1 MSANVRGDGAE
12 SAGEIDAE
20 LIAQTLAGHQ
30 AAYDRLVGRYHRQAV
45 GVAYRLLGHIE
56 DAADVAQDAFLQA
69 YRRLDSLQ
77 DRRRFAAWLMRI
89 VSNLSRNYRR
99 SRKTASAVSLDDVG
113 EIGSGGRVRESAGRT
128 LGLNP
133 QSAPQSAELQAAIR
147 QAMDAL
153 PEKQRL
159 ALILFS
165 LEGLP
170 QKEVASILDC
180 TVELVKWNVFQ
191 ARKKLK
197 EALADYL

>member
-1 MSANVRGDGAE
+1 MRGDEAE
-12 SAGEIDAE
+12 PAGVSDVE

-30 AAYDRLVGRYHRQAV
+30 AAYDQLVGRYHRQAV
-45 GVAYRLLGHIE
+45 GVAYRLLGHVE

-113 EIGSGGRVRESAGRT
+113 EIGGDGLAPDTAGRA

-133 QSAPQSAELQAAIR
+133 QNAPQSTELQAAIR
-147 QAMDAL
+147 QAMDKL

-165 LEGLP
+165 IEGMP
-170 QKEVASILDC
+170 QKEVASVMDC

-197 EALADYL
+197 EALAEYL